1 MNKQNTKQIVKICSR
16 ILLAGSISFAG
27 EFNLAMQ
34 DYIKELKS
42 EARAENPNFIDFDA
56 KNGERIFATQ
66 NKGKNDTILS
76 CQSCHNQDLK
86 TQATNLFTNKTLEP
100 LAPSVNPMRLS
111 DVKEVKK
118 WLKRNFK
125 DVFLREGSAQEK
137 GDVLYY
143 LILQ

>member
-1 MNKQNTKQIVKICSR
+1 MNKQNTKQIVKICGG